1 MIKAKSSNLTYWAFI
16 LLGIEYLFENL
27 MKAVDLEPQKNGNTK
42 KKFAYNFMGPRLK
55 KMVMSSPVMF
65 SLSQIARVE
74 VECSFKGAVLREKVD
89 VQ

>member
-1 MIKAKSSNLTYWAFI
+1 M
-16 LLGIEYLFENL
+16 GI
-27 MKAVDLEPQKNGNTK
+27 Q